1 MPHPLVFIIVL
12 KSTSNT
18 MHSIYILV
26 LAYLSVIFLR
36 HCLKARARSK
46 ELQKLAAEHGCAPAP
61 SLDGRFSWGIS
72 LLREWIQADSQHRLM
87 QLILFHMRQSGW
99 TIHQQLLNQTIL
111 VTVDPANLEA
121 MLNSKAGGAWC
132 LTPHH
137 IHTHNLTPQ
146 LNTPPTSPRLLRRP
160 PPGRHPALRRRRLHA
175 RRRGL
180 APLARPDPPA
190 PGRSSY
196 LLTKS
201 PCRDSFILVRHP
213 SVLSKLRT
221 EIATNPIPPPDLRRA
236 DLKAMPYLQA
246 VLREVL
252 RLYPP
257 APVNARTAARD
268 TGPARGRRGST
279 AASPCWPER
288 WLDDDDDDDDDEGAV
303 GVAGPACRFSATR
316 WRVALRVPA
325 VRRRASRLHRN
336 GRFALTEAAYAV
348 VRILDRFPAIA
359 LPEGEKVEPLGS
371 EKHGCNVRL
380 G

>member
-1 MPHPLVFIIVL
+1 MDRSLQEPVPEQNPALPAPEGMPHPLVFIIVL

-121 MLNSKAGGAWC
+121 MLNSKAGDY
-132 LTPHH
+132 
-137 IHTHNLTPQ
+137 
-146 LNTPPTSPRLLRRP
+146 SV
-160 PPGRHPALRRRRLHA
+160 GRHQAATPLFGDGVFTLDGEAWRRSRALI
-175 RRRGL
+175 
-180 APLARPDPPA
+180 RPH
-190 PGRSSY
+190 
-196 LLTKS
+196 L
-201 PCRDSFILVRHP
+201 
-213 SVLSKLRT
+213 
-221 EIATNPIPPPDLRRA
+221 
-236 DLKAMPYLQA
+236 A

-268 TGPARGRRGST
+268 TGPSAGSTTTTTTTTTRGRWGWRGRH
-279 AASPCWPER
+279 AASPRP
-288 WLDDDDDDDDDEGAV
+288 A
-303 GVAGPACRFSATR
+303 GV
-316 WRVALRVPA
+316 
-325 VRRRASRLHRN
+325 
-336 GRFALTEAAYAV
+336 
-348 VRILDRFPAIA
+348 
-359 LPEGEKVEPLGS
+359 
-371 EKHGCNVRL
+371 
-380 G
+380 